1 MEKYCATCGN
11 TSGVMCKYEYIDS
24 LKCVSSKYCYYTPK
38 NNVTTKKEITE
49 LDKIRMSLYKD
60 AYIECLK
67 AMSPSPEGGIAGK
80 YGRNAVERFDEF
92 FNKENSN
99 ES

>member
-1 MEKYCATCGN
+1 MCKHKYKSIYSLECISNKYCH
-11 TSGVMCKYEYIDS
+11 YR
-24 LKCVSSKYCYYTPK
+24 PK

-67 AMSPSPEGGIAGK
+67 AMSPFPEGDIAGK
-80 YGRNAVERFDEF
+80 FGRKAVERFDEF
-92 FNKENSN
+92 FNKEK
-99 ES
+99 